1 MMLMVYSSP
10 ANPALLLVT
19 DTPLMNHPPYAHPH
33 GLRSLT
39 PVWTPQQAHGQAC
52 LVQALPF
59 LPPVTGSGWTDSQS
73 GPSELIGFS
82 SQTSGTVR
90 KESTFPLG
98 GTEDATRAHLPGSE
112 DGLKES
118 RTEESPTDTL

>member
-1 MMLMVYSSP
+1 MLMVYSSP

-39 PVWTPQQAHGQAC
+39 PVWTPQQAHGQAF

-59 LPPVTGSGWTDSQS
+59 LPQVTGSGWTDSQS

-82 SQTSGTVR
+82 SQTSGTIR

-98 GTEDATRAHLPGSE
+98 GTEGCHNGTPAW
-112 DGLKES
+112 K
-118 RTEESPTDTL
+118 